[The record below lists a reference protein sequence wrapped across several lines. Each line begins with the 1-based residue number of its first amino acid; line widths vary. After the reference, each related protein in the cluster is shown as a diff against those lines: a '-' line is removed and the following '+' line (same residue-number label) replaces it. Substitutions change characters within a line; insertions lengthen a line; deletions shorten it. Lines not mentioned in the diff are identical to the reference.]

1 MIQMAS
7 DDPLNVFQGGELN
20 SRADG
25 DATHVGGQ
33 TGDDR
38 ARTVLKDMARLVAS
52 DRDTHGDAVENQEH
66 IAQGW
71 TWYLR
76 GQGVLD
82 DDEELTGGDVGRMMG
97 ILKISRTAVGDYDVD
112 HDRDI
117 AGYAGIAAACEHMRG
132 NVDQLTVD
140 DVGEHE

>member
-1 MIQMAS
+1 MTSAKAV
-7 DDPLNVFQGGELN
+7 N
-20 SRADG
+20 G
-25 DATHVGGQ
+25 DE
-33 TGDDR
+33 
-38 ARTVLKDMARLVAS
+38 VAS
-52 DRDTHGDAVENQEH
+52 AVLEDVAALVGDTRDSHGDAIENQRH
-66 IAQGW
+66 IATAW